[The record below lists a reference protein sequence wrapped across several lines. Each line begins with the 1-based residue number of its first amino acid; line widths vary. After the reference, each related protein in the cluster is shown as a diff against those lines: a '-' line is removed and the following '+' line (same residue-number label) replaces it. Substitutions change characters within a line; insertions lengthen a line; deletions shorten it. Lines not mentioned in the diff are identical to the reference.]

1 MRINLQMRCDAK
13 WMPQGRTDEREPKQL
28 YAIYAVVT
36 TTPSIET
43 TTVQPPN
50 HPHKNKLR
58 VRWRRLCSK
67 QLVKIIRIEC
77 LKPSSCLA
85 RFLGLFISW
94 HKVFFLFRHCTF
106 AISRGEWGRRDWK
119 TTSQRYTDKFS
130 FIAVLGPK
138 SFIAPREG
146 KGNAFQMLTK
156 YTKIKKLPTK
166 ELVLHWR
173 NVFDQKK
180 KKKPAQLN

>member
-1 MRINLQMRCDAK
+1 
-13 WMPQGRTDEREPKQL
+13 MPQGRTDEREPKQL

-36 TTPSIET
+36 TTPPTET

-106 AISRGEWGRRDWK
+106 AISFLGGGGRTGAAKPQARD
-119 TTSQRYTDKFS
+119 TQIS
-130 FIAVLGPK
+130 FLLLQFLARKVLLRPEK
-138 SFIAPREG
+138 E
-146 KGNAFQMLTK
+146 KEMLFK
-156 YTKIKKLPTK
+156 C
-166 ELVLHWR
+166 
-173 NVFDQKK
+173 
-180 KKKPAQLN
+180 